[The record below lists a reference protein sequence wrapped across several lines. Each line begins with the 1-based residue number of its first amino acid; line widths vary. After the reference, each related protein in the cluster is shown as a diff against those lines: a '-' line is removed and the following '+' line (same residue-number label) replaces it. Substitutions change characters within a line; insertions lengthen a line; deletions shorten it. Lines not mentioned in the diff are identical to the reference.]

1 MATFI
6 IQALPCS
13 HYDVMSSGEKITMVS
28 VAYGAAPVVRTV
40 LENANLAWLRPAF
53 ASAYQEA
60 IKSGLS
66 FSMRVQVIGKKP
78 RGYDAAAHEFRKD
91 YIAQGIAA

>member
-1 MATFI
+1 MTTFI

-13 HYDVMSSGEKITMVS
+13 HYSVMSNGEKITMVS
-28 VAYGAAPVVRTV
+28 VAYGAAPIVRTA
-40 LENANLAWLRPAF
+40 LENANLAWLRHAF

-60 IKSGLS
+60 IKSGKS

-78 RGYDAAAHEFRKD
+78 RGYDAASHEFRKD
-91 YIAQGIAA
+91 HIVEECAA